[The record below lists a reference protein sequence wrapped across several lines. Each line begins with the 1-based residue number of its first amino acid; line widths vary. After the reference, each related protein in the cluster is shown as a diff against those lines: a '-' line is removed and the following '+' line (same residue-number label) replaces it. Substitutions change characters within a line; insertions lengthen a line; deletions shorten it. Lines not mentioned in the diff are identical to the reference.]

1 MADVEVLHFVANRV
15 YTFNM
20 NGVTPSP
27 SGYKASD
34 IMEKT
39 GNKHMWTGGLRIVG
53 RGDQNLVLLEHCDDG
68 KSGVYVS
75 VEANNKNV
83 EPVFDSSRFFILR
96 VVNKQSGKVALV
108 ALAFNEKNI
117 AYDFKVALRDCQVK
131 DEPKEMIAISTPSL
145 DLGLKEGQTIH
156 VNIKTKKTASTSS
169 TTSSVIS
176 PTSSS
181 TSSSSSSSLSLSQ
194 FTLAP
199 PNSTPNV
206 RQGNHKKKNSAL
218 SPEFSDF
225 DFDSTP
231 SSPFS
236 NVSSPATGT
245 KSSTQNIHD
254 QFGAMNLDFLSSPS
268 ANSGSSA
275 SSINQKAVSSQID
288 EFDVFAAVSSA
299 SSSSA
304 TSSKSVDPFA
314 SAFSQSSAANVKAVS
329 TGAQSSNKKKVTDAF
344 SNIGSMDNWNF

>member
-1 MADVEVLHFVANRV
+1 
-15 YTFNM
+15 
-20 NGVTPSP
+20 
-27 SGYKASD
+27 
-34 IMEKT
+34 
-39 GNKHMWTGGLRIVG
+39 
-53 RGDQNLVLLEHCDDG
+53 
-68 KSGVYVS
+68 VS

-156 VNIKTKKTASTSS
+156 VNIKTKKTASMSS
-169 TTSSVIS
+169 TTSSVSS
-176 PTSSS
+176 PTSSASSS

-199 PNSTPNV
+199 PSSTPNV

-231 SSPFS
+231 TSPFS

-245 KSSTQNIHD
+245 KSSTQNIND
-254 QFGAMNLDFLSSPS
+254 QFGAMNLEFLSSPS
-268 ANSGSSA
+268 ANSSSSA

-288 EFDVFAAVSSA
+288 EFDVFAAVSST

-304 TSSKSVDPFA
+304 TSSNSVDPFA
-314 SAFSQSSAANVKAVS
+314 SAFSRSSAANVKAVS
-329 TGAQSSNKKKVTDAF
+329 TVAQSSNKKKGTDAF
-344 SNIGSMDNWNF
+344 SSIGSMDNWNF